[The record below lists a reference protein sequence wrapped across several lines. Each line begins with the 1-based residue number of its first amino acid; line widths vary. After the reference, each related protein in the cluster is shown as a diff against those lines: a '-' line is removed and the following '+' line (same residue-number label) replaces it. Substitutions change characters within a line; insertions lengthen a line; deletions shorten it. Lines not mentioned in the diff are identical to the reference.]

1 MFNPFRNIICVL
13 HEINLHT
20 CTFCVDCLRA
30 VARFCGLT
38 VVLRLLLALLVPLP
52 ADSSS
57 RDGSTTATR
66 GDNIVSIV
74 AGRGGLSSRGL
85 RGRSMA
91 RSKCG
96 LAADN
101 ETGTAAE
108 TRSRSVSWLV
118 ERFWERR
125 SAMWS
130 LTSPS
135 SSDSIFTEDG

>member
-1 MFNPFRNIICVL
+1 LFNPFRNIICVL

-85 RGRSMA
+85 RGRS
-91 RSKCG
+91 
-96 LAADN
+96 
-101 ETGTAAE
+101 
-108 TRSRSVSWLV
+108 RSVSWLV